1 MPWKDSKRS
10 EGRAWLEHRYII
22 ITSIFSPY
30 LRTLL
35 HILIGE
41 IDLNDHLEQASRLQP
56 RHQSLTADPDAFLRR
71 YTGEDDGEARRA
83 AGILLSGFG
92 PQHQLDAGT
101 LVAMA
106 MAGAHSILHL
116 AISLAGEKARERGG
130 KTPLGFPE
138 TAYGLPLWHAW
149 RGERDITLDS
159 LMESLR
165 SMHVSPQEGLEAGF
179 SAGEI
184 AMYAAEALEAM
195 RHLDIHDLPEEGFIP
210 DRVLRSLGLSFVD
223 DTIPGCAVL
232 LGSASDRDGLVKIVR
247 DGQSRGMVMVASG
260 PCVTQLREERI
271 GMGWDRM
278 LYPVGGDVGTV
289 HALNF
294 AVRAAL
300 SFGAIAEGD
309 RERLDAYL
317 LKRPKTFVLHLGGLS
332 NLDAAMAF
340 AALMHHAV
348 IVSDMSLP
356 EVPGA
361 VFVHRE
367 HSNMLQKG
375 IESRGIEVKVSPVQI
390 PVPYGP
396 AFEGEVLRRPDTHA
410 EFGGGR
416 SQSFELLV
424 SRDEGHVEDGRITVI
439 GPDLDQMAKG
449 SNSDLAL
456 LVEVYGQNM
465 ESDLEAVMER
475 RIHQFLNYGEGIWH
489 AGQRDLNWIR
499 VSDTA
504 VSQGLRLRHL
514 GEILALKLKQ
524 EFGKIVTR
532 IQVTIITN
540 PAAIGGL
547 REEAV
552 SVYGARDERLA
563 GLTDESV
570 GDFYTCSMCQSFAP
584 DHICIISPE
593 RLGLCGAINW
603 LDAKASHGLFSAGP
617 NQPVPKG
624 ECLDSGK
631 GEWDGVN
638 RTVYAASHG
647 TVDRMCMY
655 SLMDAPMTSCGCF
668 EVILAMTPD
677 MQSVIAVHRE
687 HTGMT
692 PVGMKFSTL
701 AGSIGGGRQTPGFM
715 GVGRKYLTSDK
726 FLAAEGGFLRV
737 SWMPKS
743 LKESLR
749 ESLMERGRQVGIP
762 DLVDRIA
769 DETVTEDAEGLM
781 EWMTKVSHPALDM
794 DPLI

>member
-1 MPWKDSKRS
+1 
-10 EGRAWLEHRYII
+10 
-22 ITSIFSPY
+22 
-30 LRTLL
+30 
-35 HILIGE
+35 
-41 IDLNDHLEQASRLQP
+41 
-56 RHQSLTADPDAFLRR
+56 
-71 YTGEDDGEARRA
+71 
-83 AGILLSGFG
+83 
-92 PQHQLDAGT
+92 
-101 LVAMA
+101 MA
-106 MAGAHSILHL
+106 VTGAHSLLHL
-116 AISLAGEKARERGG
+116 AIAVAEERSREKGGNVRLAY
-130 KTPLGFPE
+130 PE
-138 TAYGLPLWHAW
+138 TAYDLPLWYAW
-149 RGERDITLDS
+149 RGEKDLSLDTL
-159 LMESLR
+159 LQSLR
-165 SMHVSPQEGLEAGF
+165 SMDVSPQEGLEAGF
-179 SAGEI
+179 SAGEM

-195 RHLDIHDLPEEGFIP
+195 RHLDIQELPEEGFIP

-232 LGSASDRDGLVKIVR
+232 LGGTEDREGLVKIVR
-247 DGQSRGMVMVASG
+247 DGQSRGMVMVANG
-260 PCVTQLREERI
+260 PCVRHLREERI

-278 LYPVGGDVGTV
+278 LYPVGEALGTV

-317 LKRPKTFVLHLGGLS
+317 LKRPKTFVLHMGGLS

-361 VFVHRE
+361 LFVHRD
-367 HSNMLQKG
+367 HTSMLQKG

-396 AFEGEVLRRPDTHA
+396 AFEGEVLRRPDTHV

-416 SQSFELLV
+416 SQSFELLL
-424 SRDEGHVEDGRITVI
+424 SREEGDVEDGRITVL
-439 GPDLDQMAKG
+439 GPELDQMPKG
-449 SNSDLAL
+449 SNVDLAI
-456 LVEVYGQNM
+456 LVEVYGQQM

-504 VSQGLRLRHL
+504 VAQGLRLHHL
-514 GEILALKLKQ
+514 GQILTLKLKE

-532 IQVTIITN
+532 IQVTLISD
-540 PAAIGGL
+540 PAAMGGL
-547 REEAV
+547 KDEAV
-552 SVYGARDERLA
+552 AVYEARDERLA

-570 GDFYTCSMCQSFAP
+570 SEFYTCSMCQSFAP

-624 ECLDSGK
+624 RTLDADK
-631 GEWDGVN
+631 GEWEGVN
-638 RTVYAASHG
+638 STVHMASHG

-726 FLAAEGGFLRV
+726 FMAAEGGFLRV
-737 SWMPKS
+737 SWMPRS

-749 ESLMERGRQVGIP
+749 ESLTEIGRRAGIP
-762 DLVDRIA
+762 DLVDKIA
-769 DETVTEDAEGLM
+769 DETITEDAEGLM
-781 EWMTKVSHPALDM
+781 DWMTKVSHPALDM